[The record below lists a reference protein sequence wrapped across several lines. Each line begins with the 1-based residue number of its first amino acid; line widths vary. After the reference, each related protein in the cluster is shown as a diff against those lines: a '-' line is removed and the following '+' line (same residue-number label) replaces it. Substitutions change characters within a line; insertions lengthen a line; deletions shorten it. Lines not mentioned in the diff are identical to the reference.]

1 MFQAYALR
9 KVKLNPHGKI
19 EAPGLNLD
27 LRMDEYFA
35 KCSINPVRL
44 NPQRKNNR
52 VIGNLRYARNKREIA
67 ALRPLA

>member
-1 MFQAYALR
+1 
-9 KVKLNPHGKI
+9 
-19 EAPGLNLD
+19 
-27 LRMDEYFA
+27 MDEYFA

>member
-1 MFQAYALR
+1 
-9 KVKLNPHGKI
+9 
-19 EAPGLNLD
+19 
-27 LRMDEYFA
+27 MDEYFA

-67 ALRPLA
+67 ALRPLLSLVFSLWFSRAESNKI